1 MNFFH
6 FFSQNI
12 SCYAI
17 EGIPFPNSLS
27 LLYIFKKSFLFIRC
41 YGCTLPKN
49 PPKGRWDCDVLKN
62 GNTVCMLQCEVSSN
76 TMETELRMNKLKTPV
91 PIIAGLCVYLYCK
104 IYHTVNRLRSFL
116 SSCHPV
122 IMLSSHLVIQSS
134 GNPVILSSGHPVIL
148 SCCHLDVWS
157 CCHQVIWSGHLFI

>member
-1 MNFFH
+1 MCVYGFHRIYNFMNFFH

-17 EGIPFPNSLS
+17 EGIPFPNSFS
-27 LLYIFKKSFLFIRC
+27 LLFIFKTSFLFIRC

-104 IYHTVNRLRSFL
+104 IYHTTKVPVCCWSP
-116 SSCHPV
+116 SPCSGAQIPASCVVVCDWLIP
-122 IMLSSHLVIQSS
+122 Q
-134 GNPVILSSGHPVIL
+134 
-148 SCCHLDVWS
+148 
-157 CCHQVIWSGHLFI
+157 